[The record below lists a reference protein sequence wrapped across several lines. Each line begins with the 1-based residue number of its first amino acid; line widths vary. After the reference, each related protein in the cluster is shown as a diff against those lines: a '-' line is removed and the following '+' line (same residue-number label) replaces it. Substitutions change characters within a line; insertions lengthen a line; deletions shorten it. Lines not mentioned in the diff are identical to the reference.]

1 MKYIFNKYIVPVWWR
16 GYRREFIKGD
26 LSAGFTIGVMLIPQ
40 GMAYAMLAGMPPI
53 YGLYAAV
60 FPPMIYAWLGSSR
73 RLAVG
78 PAAITCIL
86 VTSAV
91 APLAVVESPEYI
103 GYVALLS
110 ILTGLVY
117 ITFMLLRLSKLANLL
132 TAPITKGFAAAGGI
146 IIFVNQ
152 LKYLFDVDINR
163 GQNIG
168 VLLKELISKN
178 EDINWVTFAI
188 GMIGIAF
195 LYFIPKWKKTFPI
208 ALIVI
213 ILSVVA
219 VWGMRLDLQGVSIMG
234 AVPEGLPKL
243 VMPLFEWDI
252 VLALLPKAVIIFLVG
267 FTVSISVAK
276 IVAER
281 NGRNDVRPRRDLF
294 AIGLCNIASGMF
306 GSVVVNGSLSRTMVN
321 DQAGGRSGIS
331 IAVSALMVLLTLLF
345 LTPLFFYL
353 PKAILASVIM
363 VAISKLINPMDAV
376 GFYKSSIKEFLTYL
390 VTFLGVLLISIEWG
404 IVLGLAFS
412 LILKFLFKDKSD
424 DKVKSN
430 NKVKS
435 GNKAKSNNKVKSD
448 NKAKPA

>member
-16 GYRREFIKGD
+16 EYRKEFIKGD

-60 FPPMIYAWLGSSR
+60 FPAIVYAWLGSSR

-91 APLAVVESPEYI
+91 SPFAAIESPEYI
-103 GYVALLS
+103 AHAALLS
-110 ILTGLVY
+110 VLTGLVY
-117 ITFMLLRLSKLANLL
+117 VLFLLLRLNKLTRFL
-132 TAPITKGFAAAGGI
+132 TAPINKGFAAAGGI
-146 IIFVNQ
+146 IIFTNQ

-163 GQNIG
+163 GQNVA

-178 EDINWVTFAI
+178 DDINWVTFTI

-195 LYFIPKWKKTFPI
+195 LYFVPKWKKTFPI

-213 ILSVVA
+213 MLGILA
-219 VWGMRLDLQGVSIMG
+219 VWGMRLDLQGVSIIG
-234 AVPEGLPKL
+234 SVPEGLPKL
-243 VMPLFEWDI
+243 VKIPPELLNTESLWNAT
-252 VLALLPKAVIIFLVG
+252 LSLLPKAVIIFFVG
-267 FTVSISVAK
+267 FATSISVAR
-276 IVAER
+276 IIAER
-281 NGRNDVRPRRDLF
+281 NGLDDVRPRRDLV
-294 AIGLCNIASGMF
+294 AIGLANIASGLF

-321 DQAGGRSGIS
+321 DQAGAKSGIS
-331 IAVSALMVLLTLLF
+331 LTLSAILVLLTLLF

-363 VAISKLINPMDAV
+363 VAISKLINPMDAI
-376 GFYKSSIKEFLTYL
+376 GFYKSSMKEFLTYL

-404 IVLGLAFS
+404 IVLGLLFS
-412 LILKFLFKDKSD
+412 LALKLFKDKSD
-424 DKVKSN
+424 DKVKS
-430 NKVKS
+430 
-435 GNKAKSNNKVKSD
+435 A
-448 NKAKPA
+448 

>member
-16 GYRREFIKGD
+16 EYRKEFIKGD
-26 LSAGFTIGVMLIPQ
+26 ISAGFTIGVMLIPQ

-86 VTSAV
+86 VTSAI
-91 APLAVVESPEYI
+91 APLAVIESPEYVA
-103 GYVALLS
+103 YAALLS
-110 ILTGLVY
+110 VLTGLVY
-117 ITFMLLRLSKLANLL
+117 IIFLLLRLSKFANLL
-132 TAPITKGFAAAGGI
+132 TAPINKGFAAAGGI

-163 GQNIG
+163 GQNVA

-188 GMIGIAF
+188 GMVGIAF
-195 LYFIPKWKKTFPI
+195 LYFVPKWKKTFPI

-213 ILSVVA
+213 MLSILA
-219 VWGMRLDLQGVSIMG
+219 VWGMRLDLQDVSIMG
-234 AVPEGLPKL
+234 AVPEGLPEL
-243 VMPLFEWDI
+243 VDIPEEWDLEFLWNAI
-252 VLALLPKAVIIFLVG
+252 LLLLPKAVIIFLVG
-267 FTVSISVAK
+267 FATSISVAK

-281 NGRNDVRPRRDLF
+281 NGLNDVRPRRDLF
-294 AIGLCNIASGMF
+294 AIGLANIVSGIF

-321 DQAGGRSGIS
+321 DQAGARSGLS
-331 IAVSALMVLLTLLF
+331 LVLSAILVLLTLLF

-376 GFYKSSIKEFLTYL
+376 GFYRSSMKEFLTYL

-404 IVLGLAFS
+404 IVLGLVFS
-412 LILKFLFKDKSD
+412 LVLKLFKDKSD
-424 DKVKSN
+424 DK
-430 NKVKS
+430 
-435 GNKAKSNNKVKSD
+435 AKS
-448 NKAKPA
+448 A

>member
-26 LSAGFTIGVMLIPQ
+26 ISAGFTIGVMLIPQ

-60 FPPMIYAWLGSSR
+60 FPPIVYAWLGSSR

-86 VTSAV
+86 VTSAI
-91 APLAVVESPEYI
+91 APLAAIESPEYVA
-103 GYVALLS
+103 YAALLS
-110 ILTGLVY
+110 VLTGLVY
-117 ITFMLLRLSKLANLL
+117 IIFLLLRLSKFANLL
-132 TAPITKGFAAAGGI
+132 TAPINKGFAAAGGI

-163 GQNIG
+163 GQNVA
-168 VLLKELISKN
+168 VLLKELLSKN

-195 LYFIPKWKKTFPI
+195 LYFVPKWKKTFPI

-213 ILSVVA
+213 MFSILA
-219 VWGMRLDLQGVSIMG
+219 VWGMRLDLQEVSIMG
-234 AVPEGLPKL
+234 AVPEGLPEL
-243 VMPLFEWDI
+243 VDIPEEWDLEFLWNAI
-252 VLALLPKAVIIFLVG
+252 LLLLPKAVIIFLVG
-267 FTVSISVAK
+267 FATSISVAK

-281 NGRNDVRPRRDLF
+281 NGLNDVRPRRDLF
-294 AIGLCNIASGMF
+294 AIGLANIVSGMF

-321 DQAGGRSGIS
+321 DQAGARSGLS
-331 IAVSALMVLLTLLF
+331 LVLSAILVLLTLLF

-363 VAISKLINPMDAV
+363 VAISKLINPMDAI

-404 IVLGLAFS
+404 IVLGLVFS
-412 LILKFLFKDKSD
+412 LVLKLFKDKSD
-424 DKVKSN
+424 DKVKS
-430 NKVKS
+430 
-435 GNKAKSNNKVKSD
+435 A
-448 NKAKPA
+448 